1 MLRRLLPGVDG
12 EEVRKRGQR
21 VVELEVQ
28 LARATMTAAQ
38 IDDANDKQHVVT
50 IASLQRRYPHLEW
63 QRYVEGVFRVFGVS
77 ISLRPHHPLVS
88 MADLYLDRAFSLLPD
103 IPPRVF
109 RDYLL
114 WRAAFHLIPHTG
126 GRMYRAMA
134 AFKGTNSV
142 FPLAKRVLSCIK
154 LTKSNLPY
162 VVGDMYS
169 RAHTNAQVRQSVVDM
184 TRRVVEATGRMIEGA
199 DWLSP
204 ATVRHAKAKL
214 SAMRVEVGAPYV
226 YNSTARLDR
235 EFGQVAVHNDTL
247 LLNYLAVFFR
257 SYHLSLLDYHRT
269 RHHVL
274 WPETPAEANAYYL
287 TPQNSIIVP
296 AGESPPPGQRVNLV
310 VSNEANQLFDVTVTP
325 SCR

>member
-1 MLRRLLPGVDG
+1 MDG

-21 VVELEVQ
+21 VVQLEVQ
-28 LARATMTAAQ
+28 LAQATMTAAQ
-38 IDDANDKQHVVT
+38 IDDASDKQHVVT
-50 IASLQRRYPHLEW
+50 IATLQRRYPQLEW

-77 ISLRPHHPLVS
+77 ISVRPHHPLVS

-103 IPPRVF
+103 IPPHVF

-126 GRMYRAMA
+126 GRMYRAVA
-134 AFKGTNSV
+134 TFKGPNSM
-142 FPLAKRVLSCIK
+142 FPPAKRVLSCAE

-169 RAHTNAQVRQSVVDM
+169 RAHTDAQVRQSVVDI

-204 ATVRHAKAKL
+204 PTVRHAEAKL

-235 EFGQVAVHNDTL
+235 EFGHVAVHNDTL
-247 LLNYLAVFFR
+247 LLNYLAVVFR
-257 SYHLSLLDYHRT
+257 NSHLSLLDYHRT
-269 RHHVL
+269 RQHVQ

-287 TPQNSIIVP
+287 TAQNSIIVP
-296 AGESPPPGQRVNLV
+296 AGESPPPGQHVNLV
-310 VSNEANQLFDVTVTP
+310 VSDEANQLFDVTVA
-325 SCR
+325 SSGR